1 MFENGEGPGKAWPA
15 SCSLS
20 LAEIESE
27 FHFEPV
33 KDVNEEQMSHT
44 HPESMT
50 PETNSEPLTLDSIP
64 HGLWAR
70 VLEIV
75 DSGVGS
81 LRLMEMGLVP
91 GAPVS
96 VVRSA
101 PLGDP
106 IQIRIRDYDLALRRG
121 EARTIAVVISTE

>member
-1 MFENGEGPGKAWPA
+1 MHQAIPEDLI
-15 SCSLS
+15 CSR
-20 LAEIESE
+20 
-27 FHFEPV
+27 
-33 KDVNEEQMSHT
+33 Q
-44 HPESMT
+44 
-50 PETNSEPLTLDSIP
+50 TNSDFEPLTLDSIP

-70 VLEIV
+70 VLGIA
-75 DSGVGS
+75 DSGVSS

-91 GAPVS
+91 GAPVY

-121 EARTIAVVISTE
+121 EARMIAVAIVTN

>member
-1 MFENGEGPGKAWPA
+1 
-15 SCSLS
+15 
-20 LAEIESE
+20 
-27 FHFEPV
+27 
-33 KDVNEEQMSHT
+33 MSRKT
-44 HPESMT
+44 PESMT
-50 PETNSEPLTLDSIP
+50 EIETTNSEPLTLDSIP
-64 HGLWAR
+64 HGLWVR

-121 EARTIAVVISTE
+121 EARTIAVAIATK

>member
-1 MFENGEGPGKAWPA
+1 VACELLFVYW
-15 SCSLS
+15 
-20 LAEIESE
+20 AEIESE
-27 FHFEPV
+27 FHFEPA
-33 KDVNEEQMSHT
+33 KDVSEDQMNQT
-44 HPESMT
+44 NPESMT
-50 PETNSEPLTLDSIP
+50 PEIDANSEPLTLDSIP

-70 VLEIV
+70 VLEIL

-121 EARTIAVVISTE
+121 EARTIAVAISTK

>member
-1 MFENGEGPGKAWPA
+1 MKQPSAKN
-15 SCSLS
+15 SSL
-20 LAEIESE
+20 EKI
-27 FHFEPV
+27 
-33 KDVNEEQMSHT
+33 
-44 HPESMT
+44 
-50 PETNSEPLTLDSIP
+50 PETESQATLDSIP

-70 VLEIV
+70 VLEILDTSV
-75 DSGVGS
+75 SS
-81 LRLMEMGLVP
+81 LRLMEMGFVP

-121 EARTIAVVISTE
+121 EAQTIAVAISPN